1 MEARYYFTSQVF
13 VIYAYSYDKEKRA
26 SISKE
31 LAFAVFLAPQKLL
44 QNNSIKTCPVRD
56 CHQNMF
62 LILIKLIE
70 FYSLVKSSEN
80 LW

>member
-26 SISKE
+26 SIS
-31 LAFAVFLAPQKLL
+31 FFLAPPQKLL
-44 QNNSIKTCPVRD
+44 QNNSIKICPVRD

-62 LILIKLIE
+62 LILSKLIE